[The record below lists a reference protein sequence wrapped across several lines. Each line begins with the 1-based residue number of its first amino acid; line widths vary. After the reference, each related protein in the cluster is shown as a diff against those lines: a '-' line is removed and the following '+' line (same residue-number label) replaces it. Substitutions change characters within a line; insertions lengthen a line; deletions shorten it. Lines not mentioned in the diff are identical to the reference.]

1 MDGDDGVSDI
11 RDLLTICGYTTL
23 QSISQIRKKD
33 YLEIQIEL
41 NRQKKMSEFVVN
53 YPNLVDFT
61 IGPGTSVVLGDIV
74 KAAHK
79 ILLKPVSMD
88 FDPIK
93 VREKVL
99 NDIRHKVYLIFVKNF
114 HFVQKIF
121 RLF

>member
-1 MDGDDGVSDI
+1 MDGDEGISDI
-11 RDLLTICGYTTL
+11 RDLLTISGYTTL

-41 NRQKKMSEFVVN
+41 NRQKKMPDFATN
-53 YPNLVDFT
+53 YPNLLNFK
-61 IGPGTSVVLGDIV
+61 IGPGTQVVLGDVV

-99 NDIRHKVYLIFVKNF
+99 KDIRQKVNLIFSK
-114 HFVQKIF
+114 KIYI
-121 RLF
+121 LH